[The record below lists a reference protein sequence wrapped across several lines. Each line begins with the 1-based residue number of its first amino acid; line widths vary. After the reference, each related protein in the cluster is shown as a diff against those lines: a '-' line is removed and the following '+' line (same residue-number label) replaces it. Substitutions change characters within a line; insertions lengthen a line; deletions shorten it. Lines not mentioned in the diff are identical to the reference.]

1 MTLLSFLTRTPSR
14 AAVRN
19 AAPAVF
25 VFLLLLTIPMLWDP
39 HSIYPYEYI
48 QGLAFSFGVLVLL
61 AYTII
66 QISRRQPIF
75 LVVPK
80 RFHLWIAG
88 FVTCALFSMLFAQSR
103 NVAFWGSDI
112 RHQGVLFLLFCV
124 FFFYI
129 ITFTIR
135 PKMLPWIL
143 MSLPLAGTIS
153 NLWGVAQ
160 VLNNITPRAFAS
172 FGHANF
178 FASFLVATIPITL
191 YFFLQKK
198 KPLLFLFAYFF
209 QCVGLLLTYSRA
221 GWIAAAFGILFLS
234 GIFVRKLYRE
244 HTTPLKIFLP
254 LIAVAVATI
263 FAYAGVRFISN
274 AAAGDYLLF
283 SGRESVSGNP
293 LDDRV
298 KNIADFSSGSGAIRV
313 YIWKDSW
320 DIIRA
325 YPIFGVGP
333 DNMQQVYARFYRDEP
348 MRPDISR
355 NMIAD
360 RAHNE
365 ILDTLISYGIVGLI
379 FYAGIVL
386 TILYYALRSLFR
398 QSENALLLGA
408 LTASLVGLLLNNQ
421 FGFSVTVT
429 SMLFWTFLAMIVIL
443 TNTTKNR
450 PVKISLPHSRG
461 FAVVGLVFAFA
472 LSLRIAIF
480 PFLASHS
487 ALPDSDNSEQSTR
500 DLENAIALAPQ
511 EYYYHFLLASLYLD
525 QGLQTQGEDQA
536 SFFAL
541 SANELIQAHGRGLDD
556 LTFYTSLATTY
567 EARGETE
574 LFYEMRK
581 KAQQAAPKMNLPAA
595 SRRVSEEGRL

>member
-1 MTLLSFLTRTPSR
+1 MTLFSFFRTPSR
-14 AAVRN
+14 AARRT
-19 AAPAVF
+19 ALPAVF
-25 VFLLLLTIPMLWDP
+25 VFLLLLIIPMLWDP
-39 HSIYPYEYI
+39 QSIYPYEYI
-48 QGLAFSFGVLVLL
+48 QGLAFSLEVLVLL
-61 AYTII
+61 AYTVI
-66 QISRRQPIF
+66 QVSQRQPIF
-75 LVVPK
+75 LIVPK

-88 FVTCALFSMLFAQSR
+88 FVMCALLSMLFAQSR

-112 RHQGVLFLLFCV
+112 RHQGVLFLLMSIL
-124 FFFYI
+124 FFYLL
-129 ITFTIR
+129 TFTLH
-135 PKMLPWIL
+135 PKRLPMIL
-143 MSLPLAGTIS
+143 MSLPLAGTIAS
-153 NLWGVAQ
+153 LWGVAQ

-178 FASFLVATIPITL
+178 FASFLVATIPVTL

-198 KPLLFLFAYFF
+198 KPLLFLFAYFC

-221 GWIAAAFGILFLS
+221 GWMATAFGMLFLS
-234 GIFVRKLYRE
+234 TLFVWKRYHK
-244 HTTPLKIFLP
+244 HTPPLKIFLP
-254 LIAVAVATI
+254 LIAVTVATI

-313 YIWKDSW
+313 YIWKDSL
-320 DIIRA
+320 DIIKA
-325 YPIFGVGP
+325 YPIFGVGT

-365 ILDTLISYGIVGLI
+365 ILDTLISYGVVGLI

-386 TILYYALRSLFR
+386 TILYYALRSVFR

-421 FGFSVTVT
+421 LGFSVTVT
-429 SMLFWTFLAMIVIL
+429 SMLFWTFLAMILIL

-450 PVKISLPHSRG
+450 PVKLSFPYGRG
-461 FAVVGLVFAFA
+461 LAVVGLVFAFA
-472 LSLRIAIF
+472 LSLRVAIF
-480 PFLASHS
+480 PFLASHL
-487 ALPDSDNSEQSTR
+487 ALPDSDNNEQSAR
-500 DLENAIALAPQ
+500 DLEKAIALAPQ

-567 EARGETE
+567 EAWGETE

-581 KAQQAAPKMNLPAA
+581 KAETSAPNF
-595 SRRVSEEGRL
+595 EI